1 MTVPAIS
8 WLKQGSP
15 ITGGVDPYTAA
26 TDSSGSVFLAGSQPS
41 GYGVSKLDP
50 SGTLLWTRSFGS
62 AEDTSVS
69 DIKVGSD
76 GTIFLAGTANPLS
89 LQNPS
94 SPTFEGETR
103 LGRADAFIQKLDAT
117 GTVIWTRLLG
127 TSVNDLGTSIAVASD
142 GSAFLA
148 GFTVGSPD
156 GTTNTGGISWAT
168 DYDGFL
174 TIY

>member
-41 GYGVSKLDP
+41 GYGVSKLNS

-94 SPTFEGETR
+94 SPTEVAR
-103 LGRADAFIQKLDAT
+103 FI
-117 GTVIWTRLLG
+117 
-127 TSVNDLGTSIAVASD
+127 
-142 GSAFLA
+142 
-148 GFTVGSPD
+148 
-156 GTTNTGGISWAT
+156 
-168 DYDGFL
+168 
-174 TIY
+174 